1 MMKILL
7 PLFFLFFGMNVYSQP
22 KGMGKSDQDAQ
33 KTLDAVSAKFK
44 SYKSVTAKFTLKIE
58 NSAGKVQG
66 SKSGTVSMKG
76 GKYHISI
83 TGQEIYCDGNTTWTY
98 DKSSNEVQINKF
110 DGSAGTITPQ
120 KMFTDFYNKDF
131 LIKSNGNVK
140 LTGKTLE
147 EIELTPVDKT
157 KPFFKVLVDVDKA
170 THTIKQTKIFEKT
183 GNRYTY
189 SVNSLTTSAALP
201 DALFAFD
208 VKKYPKVE
216 IVDLR

>member
-1 MMKILL
+1 M
-7 PLFFLFFGMNVYSQP
+7 FGLDVYSQP

-44 SYKSVTAKFTLKIE
+44 SFKSVTAKFTLKIE

-66 SKSGTVSMKG
+66 SKSGIVNMKA

-83 TGQEIYCDGNTTWTY
+83 TGQEIYCDGSTTWTY
-98 DKSSNEVQINKF
+98 DKGSNEVQINKF
-110 DGSAGTITPQ
+110 DRSSGTITPQ
-120 KMFTDFYNKDF
+120 NLLTDFYNKDF
-131 LIKSNGNVK
+131 LIKSNGDVK
-140 LTGKTLE
+140 VNGKMLE
-147 EIELTPVDKT
+147 EIELTPIDKT
-157 KPFFKVLVDVDKA
+157 KTFFKVLVAVDKSSQ
-170 THTIKQTKIFEKT
+170 TIKQTKIFEKT

-189 SVNSLTTSAALP
+189 AVNSLVTSGSLP
-201 DALFAFD
+201 DALFTFD